1 MASATLGCSPHMC
14 THAVIQDTNSPVNRA
29 ALSTQEETKAPLCPQ
44 RHPTLSAAL
53 SLDSA
58 LRIGTEASTWPL
70 THEGPKAVRVRRS
83 PGILTPHPEQAPNVG
98 QVHVPRTPLGPASP
112 RVLCSLHSQR
122 NSLVEKAG
130 ALRAVGQNLLAT
142 TWRVSSKRVFCS
154 TSFMLKKRKARLRG
168 DDLPCVRARRF
179 LFKSVRH
186 SN

>member
-1 MASATLGCSPHMC
+1 MATATLGCSPHMC

-58 LRIGTEASTWPL
+58 LIGTEASTWPL
-70 THEGPKAVRVRRS
+70 THEGPKAARVRRS

-98 QVHVPRTPLGPASP
+98 QVHIPRTPLGPASP

-142 TWRVSSKRVFCS
+142 TWRVSSKTVFCS
-154 TSFMLKKRKARLRG
+154 TSFMLKKRKH
-168 DDLPCVRARRF
+168 DLGEMTCPCKSARRF